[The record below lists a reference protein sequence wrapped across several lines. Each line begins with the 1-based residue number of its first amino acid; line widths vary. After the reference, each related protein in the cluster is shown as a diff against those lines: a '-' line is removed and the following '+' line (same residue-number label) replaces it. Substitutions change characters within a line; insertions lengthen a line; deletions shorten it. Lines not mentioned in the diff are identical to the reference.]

1 MRKFLITAAL
11 ASLTLTSAHADMD
24 IQCSSSS
31 YGGQFH
37 AGCHLGDGTGKQAA
51 DLRTPEERAA
61 ADHKWEEFCK
71 PEKHTDNL
79 GMTRMSYAHPGCD
92 VGRSE

>member
-1 MRKFLITAAL
+1 MRKLLLVATLAL
-11 ASLTLTSAHADMD
+11 ASTAAHADMD
-24 IQCSSSS
+24 IQCSSTE

-37 AGCHLGDGTGKQAA
+37 AGCHIGDGTSKQAS

-61 ADHKWEEFCK
+61 QDRKWEAFCK

-79 GMTRMSYAHPGCD
+79 GMTRMVYAHPGCD
-92 VGRSE
+92 VGRAE